1 MHFQKKYKDGAEN
14 EKLLKLTQPFD
25 RLSERLIDFLPFN
38 FYETWAEKVLVR
50 GLYTPHDKGS
60 EVIRYVP
67 IDGDGIGYD
76 SNRYVHLVIVG
87 MTSMGIAM
95 GVKAAHIAHYPNFL
109 RDRSKRT
116 RISFI
121 DMNADTEF
129 DRLRGRYD
137 SLFDMCDYRVIDT
150 VEPAKSYANP
160 NTDDKF
166 TDIEF
171 EFIKGSVESRPIQ
184 ELLQHW
190 AEEEDGRLLT
200 IAICFE
206 IPQKSIATAL
216 YMPRLVYEK
225 AHSILVRQNV
235 SCSTIELIRK
245 AHQYGKLRAFGMLDE
260 CYDID
265 DDCMKRVRRINFI
278 YHKITPEQPF
288 PQTLNDIEARALWEE
303 LSTVHRWSN
312 VYNAHSIPSKRRSFG
327 KSEPEN
333 LDEDTALI
341 EMMAEVEHNRWNME
355 KLIMGYRPTTPGE
368 DEEIQR
374 LGKER
379 KRKIERESFAHT
391 YIKPY
396 EALSE
401 SVKDYDR
408 LIMKYLWRV

>member
-1 MHFQKKYKDGAEN
+1 
-14 EKLLKLTQPFD
+14 
-25 RLSERLIDFLPFN
+25 
-38 FYETWAEKVLVR
+38 
-50 GLYTPHDKGS
+50 
-60 EVIRYVP
+60 
-67 IDGDGIGYD
+67 
-76 SNRYVHLVIVG
+76 
-87 MTSMGIAM
+87 
-95 GVKAAHIAHYPNFL
+95 
-109 RDRSKRT
+109 
-116 RISFI
+116 
-121 DMNADTEF
+121 MNADTEF

-260 CYDID
+260 
-265 DDCMKRVRRINFI
+265 
-278 YHKITPEQPF
+278 
-288 PQTLNDIEARALWEE
+288 
-303 LSTVHRWSN
+303 
-312 VYNAHSIPSKRRSFG
+312 
-327 KSEPEN
+327 
-333 LDEDTALI
+333 
-341 EMMAEVEHNRWNME
+341 
-355 KLIMGYRPTTPGE
+355 
-368 DEEIQR
+368 
-374 LGKER
+374 
-379 KRKIERESFAHT
+379 
-391 YIKPY
+391 
-396 EALSE
+396 
-401 SVKDYDR
+401 
-408 LIMKYLWRV
+408 

>member
-1 MHFQKKYKDGAEN
+1 
-14 EKLLKLTQPFD
+14 
-25 RLSERLIDFLPFN
+25 
-38 FYETWAEKVLVR
+38 
-50 GLYTPHDKGS
+50 
-60 EVIRYVP
+60 
-67 IDGDGIGYD
+67 
-76 SNRYVHLVIVG
+76 
-87 MTSMGIAM
+87 
-95 GVKAAHIAHYPNFL
+95 
-109 RDRSKRT
+109 
-116 RISFI
+116 
-121 DMNADTEF
+121 
-129 DRLRGRYD
+129 
-137 SLFDMCDYRVIDT
+137 
-150 VEPAKSYANP
+150 
-160 NTDDKF
+160 
-166 TDIEF
+166 
-171 EFIKGSVESRPIQ
+171 
-184 ELLQHW
+184 
-190 AEEEDGRLLT
+190 
-200 IAICFE
+200 
-206 IPQKSIATAL
+206 
-216 YMPRLVYEK
+216 
-225 AHSILVRQNV
+225 
-235 SCSTIELIRK
+235 
-245 AHQYGKLRAFGMLDE
+245 MLDE

-288 PQTLNDIEARALWEE
+288 PQTLDDIEARALWEE

>member
-1 MHFQKKYKDGAEN
+1 M
-14 EKLLKLTQPFD
+14 
-25 RLSERLIDFLPFN
+25 
-38 FYETWAEKVLVR
+38 R

-288 PQTLNDIEARALWEE
+288 PQTLDDIEARALWEE

-312 VYNAHSIPSKRRSFG
+312 VYNAHSVPSKRRSFG

-355 KLIMGYRPTTPGE
+355 KLIMGYRPTTSGE

-379 KRKIERESFAHT
+379 KRKIECESFAHT